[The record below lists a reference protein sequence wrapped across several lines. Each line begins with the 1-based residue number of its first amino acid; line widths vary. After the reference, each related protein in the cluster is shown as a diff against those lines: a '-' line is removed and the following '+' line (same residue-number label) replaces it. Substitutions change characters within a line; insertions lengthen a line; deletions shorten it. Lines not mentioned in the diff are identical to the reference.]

1 MIRRECLSRNYI
13 ALASAYGLIAVTL
26 IPLAGCVRRTLTIET
41 DPQGAMVFLNDQE
54 VGATPVSTDFTWYGD
69 YDVVLRKDGY
79 ETLHTHVKVKTP
91 WYQVPPIDFFA
102 DVLWPGRIHDHR
114 FARFMLVPWVAPE
127 QEQVVQRAKEL
138 RDRALFESGG

>member
-1 MIRRECLSRNYI
+1 MIRRECSSRNYI
-13 ALASAYGLIAVTL
+13 ALASAYGLVAVSL

-114 FARFMLVPWVAPE
+114 FARFTLVPWVAPE